1 MSARKAVAVAAILA
15 AGVGA
20 YVAWSVERP
29 RTLLVQGEVEAT
41 RIDLATK
48 VAGRVSSAP
57 VSFGDR
63 VTAGQLLV
71 ELDSPQLKAGL
82 DTAEASL
89 AVARSNRELTFS
101 TRPETIAARRAELSK
116 AEADVVLAQRTYD
129 RLSGLLDRS
138 VTSQQAVDQASN
150 SLDAA
155 LRAREAAEA
164 NLQLAE
170 NGNSVEQKAVAVAQ
184 VRQAEASV
192 AQTTAD
198 IAELTIRSPIDGQV
212 TARMAEPGKLFSAGA
227 PVISI
232 VDVDRAWFTF
242 NVRED
247 LLDGL
252 EIGRTLQVRV
262 PALGNRLVEAKITA
276 INALGSFAN
285 WRATKATGDF
295 DLRTFELRAEP
306 VAAERNLRPGM
317 SALVEWSASH
327 RLER

>member
-164 NLQLAE
+164 NLHLAE
-170 NGNSVEQKAVAVAQ
+170 NGNSVEQKAVAEAQ

-227 PVISI
+227 PVII
-232 VDVDRAWFTF
+232 HCR
-242 NVRED
+242 R
-247 LLDGL
+247 
-252 EIGRTLQVRV
+252 
-262 PALGNRLVEAKITA
+262 
-276 INALGSFAN
+276 
-285 WRATKATGDF
+285 
-295 DLRTFELRAEP
+295 
-306 VAAERNLRPGM
+306 RPG
-317 SALVEWSASH
+317 LVHLQCA
-327 RLER
+327 RRPARRA